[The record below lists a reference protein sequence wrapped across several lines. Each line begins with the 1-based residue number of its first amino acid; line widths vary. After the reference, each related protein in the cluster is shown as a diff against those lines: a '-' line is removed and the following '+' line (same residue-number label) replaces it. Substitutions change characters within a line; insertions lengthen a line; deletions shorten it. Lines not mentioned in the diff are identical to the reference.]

1 MSSDCGSCPSN
12 ASCSGHAAM
21 EEKKGPTEAQKHTN
35 IKHVV
40 VVMSGKG
47 GVGKSSFSSLL
58 ALSLKRAGY
67 SVGLFD
73 ADLTGPSIPKL
84 FGVQGGLEM
93 GEHGVEPL
101 RSAFGVSIL
110 SMNLLLPKED
120 DPVVWR
126 GVLLSNVINE
136 FMEEVCWGDLDYLV
150 VDMPP
155 GTGDVALTVLQTFNV
170 DGAVIVTTP
179 QSLSNMIV
187 RKGVKMLEMMDIK
200 PIAIAENMSYLS
212 CPDCGKEIPIFG
224 ESNVEETAATHNIPI
239 LGRFP
244 LDPELASL
252 GDEGKIEAYSGPV
265 RSIME
270 ENLNKIVRSVEAN
283 IKFD

>member
-1 MSSDCGSCPSN
+1 MSSDCGSCPSS
-12 ASCSGHAAM
+12 ASCSGQASM

-47 GVGKSSFSSLL
+47 GVGKSSFSALL
-58 ALSLKRAGY
+58 ALSLKRAGH

-93 GEHGVEPL
+93 GDHGVEPL
-101 RSAFGVSIL
+101 RAASGVSIL

-187 RKGVKMLEMMDIK
+187 RKGVKMLELMDIQ

-212 CPDCGKEIPIFG
+212 CPDCGKKIPVFG
-224 ESNVEETAATHNIPI
+224 ESNVEETSANHNIPI

-244 LDPELASL
+244 LDPMLATL
-252 GDEGKIEAYSGPV
+252 GDKGEIENYDGPV

-270 ENLNKIVRSVEAN
+270 ENLDKIIRSVEARV
-283 IKFD
+283 KF